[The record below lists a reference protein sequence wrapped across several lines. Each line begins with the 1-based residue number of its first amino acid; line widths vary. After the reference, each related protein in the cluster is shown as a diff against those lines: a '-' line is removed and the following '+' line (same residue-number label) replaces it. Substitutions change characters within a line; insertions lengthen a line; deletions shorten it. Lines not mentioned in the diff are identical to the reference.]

1 MKPSFTQ
8 ARSRLALL
16 IVLFA
21 AATACAQTPTG
32 EDIMRSARLNPM
44 SQQAD
49 LSARLRNDD
58 GKTPFTISLHDGVVR
73 YRFAE
78 PDQEIQLTLGEDSS
92 ELREQSG
99 GKSAA
104 VKPARYDEKVRGSA
118 ITYED
123 LALKLLY
130 WPKPKLVGEEAIRGF
145 KCWKIEVHAPKGQS
159 QYAAARIWISESS
172 GAVLRIEGYGADGRV
187 IKRFEMIS
195 GQKLDGRWMLKTMR
209 VDCYDPQTHKVV
221 DSART
226 YLEVLGN
233 SKP

>member
-1 MKPSFTQ
+1 MNRSFTQ
-8 ARSRLALL
+8 AHSLSILL
-16 IVLFA
+16 IAF
-21 AATACAQTPTG
+21 ATAGVGCAQTA
-32 EDIMRSARLNPM
+32 EEIMQSARLNPM
-44 SQQAD
+44 SQQAE
-49 LSARLRNDD
+49 LSARLRSEEAR
-58 GKTPFTISLHDGVVR
+58 TPFTISLHDGVVR
-73 YRFAE
+73 YRFTN
-78 PDQEIQLTLGEDSS
+78 PDQEIQLKLGEDSS
-92 ELREQSG
+92 ELREQTG

-130 WPKPKLVGEEAIRGF
+130 WPKPKLVGEEMIRGF
-145 KCWKIEVHAPKGQS
+145 KCWKIEAQAPKGQS
-159 QYAAARIWISESS
+159 QYAAARIWISESN
-172 GAVLRIEGYGADGRV
+172 GAVLRIEGYGPDGRV

-221 DSART
+221 DIART

-233 SKP
+233 AEP